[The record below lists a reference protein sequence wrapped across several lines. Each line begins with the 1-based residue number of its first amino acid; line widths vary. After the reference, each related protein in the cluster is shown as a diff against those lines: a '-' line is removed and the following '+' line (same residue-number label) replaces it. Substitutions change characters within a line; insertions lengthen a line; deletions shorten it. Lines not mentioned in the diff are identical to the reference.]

1 MTRKVIAEPTG
12 KLCSENPCQCECWCK
27 AEWRIRYED
36 GGGEYVGCAGM
47 ASHAMGTILPAEG
60 DLPGEAEERFVFL
73 RMLFRRLVAQQ
84 PEKQEQWGFLHG
96 QKLVPLPE
104 YWSRGA
110 GEALLREKC
119 GGVMPH
125 RLADRGDDFPSES

>member
-1 MTRKVIAEPTG
+1 MTNKVIAEPTG
-12 KLCSENPCQCECWCK
+12 KLCSENPCQCKCWCK
-27 AEWRIRYED
+27 AEWHIRYEE
-36 GGGEYVGCAGM
+36 GGEFDYKGCAGM
-47 ASHAMGTILPAEG
+47 ASHASGTKFPATG
-60 DLPGEAEERFVFL
+60 TL
-73 RMLFRRLVAQQ
+73 RGKAAARAAHLLLLFRCLEKQQ
-84 PEKQEQWGFLHG
+84 PKRWSFPHREKLI
-96 QKLVPLPE
+96 PLPE